1 MSVRREVLFN
11 FATYFGPKI
20 ASLGIFA
27 VIVPAALNALGK
39 DRYAVLMTIL
49 LFVGFVP
56 LLDTG
61 ISYALT
67 FRYSRALRRDRRGG
81 ISLLQEHWK
90 VYIMV
95 AVVLFL
101 IAPFAFFWLF
111 HSARSQ
117 FGDELMTS
125 AVAGAVAVFF
135 MLLSGYYRA
144 ILVASGKSYVMNMID
159 FVSDLLRGVAIGV
172 GATLYQNL
180 GVTMALIAVAF
191 AVRWLL
197 MGGAAKRLLNLGA
210 IIHKGRVR
218 MRSMRVSA
226 KIGVPYALSAL
237 LTVVFGALD
246 KAVIARMKS
255 LSDLAVYSLS
265 YDITTKGWVLVWA
278 VNSALLPVLMRMGHA
293 GEDGKI
299 ARIFTYTWISVAAIA
314 LMVYLPLNLFEPQL
328 VGWWVGE
335 QMATDTRSYIAMF
348 SLASLFYFAVCVF
361 YNFFQAAGRVMVIA
375 KAYFI
380 GLLFYLSVVALGV
393 VKEKALIIASAHLV
407 LWVVVSA
414 VLAYF
419 FMMERHRKNLA
430 SNDLKELDSRR
441 SQ

>member
-67 FRYSRALRRDRRGG
+67 FRYSRALRRDRRAG

-125 AVAGAVAVFF
+125 AVAGAVAV
-135 MLLSGYYRA
+135 SVGVKVSV
-144 ILVASGKSYVMNMID
+144 LVAVR
-159 FVSDLLRGVAIGV
+159 VAVGVIV
-172 GATLYQNL
+172 
-180 GVTMALIAVAF
+180 
-191 AVRWLL
+191 
-197 MGGAAKRLLNLGA
+197 
-210 IIHKGRVR
+210 
-218 MRSMRVSA
+218 
-226 KIGVPYALSAL
+226 
-237 LTVVFGALD
+237 
-246 KAVIARMKS
+246 
-255 LSDLAVYSLS
+255 
-265 YDITTKGWVLVWA
+265 
-278 VNSALLPVLMRMGHA
+278 
-293 GEDGKI
+293 
-299 ARIFTYTWISVAAIA
+299 
-314 LMVYLPLNLFEPQL
+314 
-328 VGWWVGE
+328 
-335 QMATDTRSYIAMF
+335 
-348 SLASLFYFAVCVF
+348 
-361 YNFFQAAGRVMVIA
+361 
-375 KAYFI
+375 
-380 GLLFYLSVVALGV
+380 
-393 VKEKALIIASAHLV
+393 
-407 LWVVVSA
+407 
-414 VLAYF
+414 
-419 FMMERHRKNLA
+419 
-430 SNDLKELDSRR
+430 
-441 SQ
+441 

>member
-197 MGGAAKRLLNLGA
+197 MGGAAKRFLDLGA
-210 IIHKGRVR
+210 VIYKGRMRV
-218 MRSMRVSA
+218 RSMRVSA
-226 KIGVPYALSAL
+226 KIGVPFALSAL

-265 YDITTKGWVLVWA
+265 YDITTKGWMLVWA
-278 VNSALLPVLMRMGHA
+278 INSALLPVLMRMGHA
-293 GEDGKI
+293 GENSKI
-299 ARIFTYTWISVAAIA
+299 ARLFTYTWISVAAVA
-314 LMVYLPLNLFEPQL
+314 LLVYLPLNLFQPQL

-335 QMATDTRSYIAMF
+335 RMATDTRSYIAMF
-348 SLASLFYFAVCVF
+348 SLASLFYFVVCVF

-380 GLLFYLSVVALGV
+380 GLLFYLSVVAIGAV
-393 VKEKALIIASAHLV
+393 EEKVLIIASAHLV
-407 LWVVVSA
+407 LWIVISA

-419 FMMERHRKNLA
+419 FMMDRSKRNI
-430 SNDLKELDSRR
+430 DLNNQSETGSRR
-441 SQ
+441 SL